1 MSKGKQITYYQA
13 LTELE
18 KIINEIE
25 SEKIDLDLLAEKVKR
40 AAYLI
45 KFCRSKLRSTEE
57 DVKKALA
64 DIDIDDKRGSGQ
76 GTEEELDGY

>member
-1 MSKGKQITYYQA
+1 MTYYQA

-25 SEKIDLDLLAEKVKR
+25 SENIDLDLLAEKVKR
-40 AAYLI
+40 AAVLL

-57 DVKKALA
+57 DVKKALS
-64 DIDIDDKRGSGQ
+64 DIDDKTESGQ
-76 GTEEELDGY
+76 GAGEETAGL